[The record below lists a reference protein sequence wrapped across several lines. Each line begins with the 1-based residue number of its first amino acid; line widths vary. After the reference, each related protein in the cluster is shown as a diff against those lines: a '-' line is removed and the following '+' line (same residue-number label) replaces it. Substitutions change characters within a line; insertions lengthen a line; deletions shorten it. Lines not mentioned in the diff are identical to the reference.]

1 MQPLRHDDNDPRA
14 LAKCA
19 RGVPHR
25 CHMCP
30 RSVCNLVISRGHS
43 PPGCLSHLPA
53 PFRVQRFLAGV
64 GHGGC
69 LALALICTPLRHAIA
84 HLADGMTRRPV
95 MTCGITLLLLAAGA
109 VVVGHA
115 HPLSMDEYAVVLQA
129 QTFAQGHLAVQY
141 PPDQLDAIVW
151 PQFQNVFLLVNRLTG
166 QVMSVYWPGF
176 AALMTPFAAVQA
188 TWLLNPLL
196 GAAGL
201 WLIGD
206 IAVQACGDRAARGWA
221 MLATLASPQYT
232 VMAMSYYSMPG
243 LLTFNLLFLWL
254 LLRPGPWSAL
264 LAGLSGSIALTFH
277 NPVPHALF
285 ALPCIVWFLARPDGW
300 RRLPWLLAGYLP
312 LAALFGLGW
321 PLAAAH
327 AGIGRTELSN
337 GDVTSPRGWLDQL
350 ASVLQRPSAA
360 MLVARFQATWKV
372 WIWSA
377 PGLLALAALAAWKRR
392 AAPLALLAATFALT
406 FVFYLFVRF
415 DQGHGWGYRYIHPA
429 WALLP
434 VGAAL
439 WVVRGGREGVALGSA
454 IIAAG
459 LLATPVFLWE
469 TRSTVDAALANR
481 IDAPANGR
489 WVVFVAPNARYVM
502 DLVQNLPGRDRVRYF
517 VGRSAAEDRD
527 FMAAHFPEAT
537 PRVEDARGSLWELP
551 ADAR

>member
-1 MQPLRHDDNDPRA
+1 
-14 LAKCA
+14 
-19 RGVPHR
+19 
-25 CHMCP
+25 
-30 RSVCNLVISRGHS
+30 
-43 PPGCLSHLPA
+43 
-53 PFRVQRFLAGV
+53 
-64 GHGGC
+64 
-69 LALALICTPLRHAIA
+69 
-84 HLADGMTRRPV
+84 
-95 MTCGITLLLLAAGA
+95 
-109 VVVGHA
+109 
-115 HPLSMDEYAVVLQA
+115 
-129 QTFAQGHLAVQY
+129 
-141 PPDQLDAIVW
+141 
-151 PQFQNVFLLVNRLTG
+151 
-166 QVMSVYWPGF
+166 MSGYWPGF
-176 AALMTPFAAVQA
+176 AALMTPFAAAQA

-196 GAAGL
+196 GAVGL

-232 VMAMSYYSMPG
+232 VLAMSHYSMPG

-285 ALPCIVWFLARPDGW
+285 ALPCIVWFLARPGGW

-321 PLAAAH
+321 PMAAAH
-327 AGIGRTELSN
+327 AGIGRTELS
-337 GDVTSPRGWLDQL
+337 GAEVTSPRGWLDQL
-350 ASVLQRPSAA
+350 ANVLQRPSKA
-360 MLVARFQATWKV
+360 MLVARFQAAWKV

-454 IIAAG
+454 IVAAG

-469 TRSTVDAALANR
+469 THRTIDAALAHR
-481 IDAPANGR
+481 IDAPATGR
-489 WVVFVAPNARYVM
+489 WVVFVAPNAQYVM

-517 VGRSAAEDRD
+517 AGRSADEDRD
-527 FMAAHFPEAT
+527 FMAAQFPAAT
-537 PRVEDARGSLWELP
+537 RRVEDERGSLWELP